1 MKNIKKNILKALALF
16 SLVIIIVAC
25 SSKWDSYYAETDS
38 ASAYDLLKTQ
48 ADFSDFLKLIEQN
61 QLEYL
66 LKDAEVTVFAPVNGT
81 INTTGL
87 SETDLKNL
95 LRQHIANGRI
105 TASNASGKSYFASN
119 GAILIF
125 DATFAKVNGVSISL
139 QGTQKSGSIIHKV
152 TSLMSSSS
160 KETLYGYLKKN
171 KANYGYLFS
180 LYDASSFDEKASVKY
195 LGTNGKLTYDSVF
208 LAKSAIL
215 DPFLL
220 GSDFNTAIIFTDK
233 QFDDA
238 MAKLPTAAVT
248 AIVANPTI
256 KKGFISRTFI
266 QNIFKGSK
274 YLPVGSANWVAVN
287 GSTQTINSSK
297 LSSVSDVFQNTTV
310 LKFND
315 LSSNLGTDYFNL
327 LIQTDVYTLG
337 GVEGASGGANAHEVI
352 AVPVFAKGNGLARRI
367 YPNSTSG
374 NSHAYFVIGGD
385 QKGTFV
391 PALNGVSYIIR
402 MCVSLTQSMKCILW
416 VYDQGTVDKRLYLNS
431 DVNFDVNK
439 NFICNTLDG
448 GMRVIEFPPQTL
460 YTRVLYNAPTFK
472 FHTDYRNLT
481 LAAFPQINGVAPT
494 LPQSGIVIDYIE
506 FVPVFN

>member
-1 MKNIKKNILKALALF
+1 
-16 SLVIIIVAC
+16 
-25 SSKWDSYYAETDS
+25 
-38 ASAYDLLKTQ
+38 
-48 ADFSDFLKLIEQN
+48 
-61 QLEYL
+61 
-66 LKDAEVTVFAPVNGT
+66 
-81 INTTGL
+81 
-87 SETDLKNL
+87 
-95 LRQHIANGRI
+95 
-105 TASNASGKSYFASN
+105 
-119 GAILIF
+119 
-125 DATFAKVNGVSISL
+125 
-139 QGTQKSGSIIHKV
+139 
-152 TSLMSSSS
+152 
-160 KETLYGYLKKN
+160 
-171 KANYGYLFS
+171 
-180 LYDASSFDEKASVKY
+180 
-195 LGTNGKLTYDSVF
+195 
-208 LAKSAIL
+208 
-215 DPFLL
+215 
-220 GSDFNTAIIFTDK
+220 
-233 QFDDA
+233 
-238 MAKLPTAAVT
+238 
-248 AIVANPTI
+248 
-256 KKGFISRTFI
+256 
-266 QNIFKGSK
+266 
-274 YLPVGSANWVAVN
+274 
-287 GSTQTINSSK
+287 
-297 LSSVSDVFQNTTV
+297 VFQNTTV